1 MNYDDI
7 RPYNDS
13 EVSAALCRVAKK
25 SATWLISKYLWPFRP
40 FWTLSVKM
48 KKVKTVDGF
57 QRDVIYDV
65 VEAIIKKT
73 TDGVSSDMSRAG
85 QEKFLAI
92 SNHRDIVL
100 DPAFIQ
106 KALVD
111 AGISTTRICTGNN
124 LLANQLITDLM
135 KSNKMILVNRDLKAR
150 ELLESSQK
158 LSSYIRESIISDVS
172 SVWIAQRGGRSKT
185 GEDLTEASVLKM
197 LDMSGQGTFSDNF
210 AELNI
215 VPIAISY
222 EYESCDALKARE
234 VLLRRQGPYT
244 KSKGEDTHSI
254 LTGIKQKKG
263 LVHIQTA
270 EPISREELEALSG
283 LPRQERYSKLA
294 GLIDSRI
301 INSYRLFKTNYIG
314 YDLMNGTQEYLN
326 KEYTLKDLKS
336 FIRYTESK
344 LRPFSKEVDPVE
356 LKQLFFEIYG
366 NPVKLK
372 NNPLVTQFI
381 LC

>member
-106 KALVD
+106 KALID

-124 LLANQLITDLM
+124 LLENQLITDLM

-326 KEYTLKDLKS
+326 KEYTQEDLKS
-336 FIRYTESK
+336 FIRYTESR
-344 LRPFSKEVDPVE
+344 LRPFSNEVDPVE
-356 LKQLFFEIYG
+356 LKQIFFEIYG